1 MTVPTSETSRR
12 ARRGDT
18 APAPAGSPAWVP
30 VLARV
35 ALLPPAVCYAIAVV
49 LAGVVAALA
58 SGTTPGGEPGLG
70 QALAVGV
77 PLWLVAHLVPLQVTG
92 APLGVLPLA
101 PAMAL
106 SVLIAG
112 TARGAVRR
120 LGRPAD
126 ARGPLH
132 GVLVPVVATA
142 AAAHA
147 VIGVLAAAL
156 LTPEAVVDA
165 SPGLAGVVCGLLGG
179 LAALAGAARPCGLAL
194 VPRRLPAWARHGLR
208 GAGLAATAL
217 LTAGAGLLLAA
228 LLADGAAVRAVFA
241 DVAPEAGSGA
251 GLALVCVAYLPNA
264 VVAAAAWLIGPGVS
278 IGLAAATP
286 TGISSGLLPPI
297 PLAALLPQSPPP
309 TWAGLAFA
317 VPLAV
322 GSAVGWRLAPTA
334 RDAATRIRATVTA
347 AVGAGALLGLAAAL
361 SGGRL
366 GAGPFDPVTVPA
378 LPVALAVL
386 GWVLVPGLV
395 VALLAVPL
403 GTPTTRGRPRRPST
417 PVAATQAARDEPGN
431 AGEDAAEA
439 ARAQPGPAPDRAGGP
454 DATDGPEAT
463 DDVEAAD
470 ATSGADDSA
479 GDAPARPRA
488 STRSPRRGAGASR
501 TRRRRSGRGA

>member
-1 MTVPTSETSRR
+1 VTVPTSDRPRR
-12 ARRGDT
+12 ARRA
-18 APAPAGSPAWVP
+18 APAAAATPSSPHPSGSPAWLP

-35 ALLPPAVCYAIAVV
+35 ALLPPAVCYAVAVV

-101 PAMAL
+101 PALVLA
-106 SVLIAG
+106 VLIAG
-112 TARGAVRR
+112 VARGAVRR
-120 LGRPAD
+120 LGAGGGGRATS
-126 ARGPLH
+126 GQH

-165 SPGLAGVVCGLLGG
+165 SPGLAAVVCGLLAG
-179 LAALAGAARPCGLAL
+179 LAALAGAARPCGVAVL
-194 VPRRLPAWARHGLR
+194 PKRLPTWARHGLH
-208 GAGLAATAL
+208 GAALAAAAL
-217 LTAGAGLLLAA
+217 LTAGAGLLLAG
-228 LLADGAAVRAVFA
+228 LIADGAAVHAVFA
-241 DVAPEAGSGA
+241 DIAPEAGSGA
-251 GLALVCVAYLPNA
+251 GLALLCVAYLPNA
-264 VVAAAAWLIGPGVS
+264 VVAAVGWLLGPGVS
-278 IGLAAATP
+278 VGLASATP

-334 RDAATRIRATVTA
+334 RDAATRVRATATA
-347 AVGAGALLGLAAAL
+347 AVGAAALLGLAAAL

-366 GAGPFDPVTVPA
+366 GAGPFDPVTIPA
-378 LPVALAVL
+378 VPVALATL

-403 GTPTTRGRPRRPST
+403 GDPGSTPRRPART
-417 PVAATQAARDEPGN
+417 ARPPEPAMDPEEDAEAEAADD
-431 AGEDAAEA
+431 DAAEDE
-439 ARAQPGPAPDRAGGP
+439 PED
-454 DATDGPEAT
+454 TDE
-463 DDVEAAD
+463 E
-470 ATSGADDSA
+470 
-479 GDAPARPRA
+479 PR
-488 STRSPRRGAGASR
+488 R
-501 TRRRRSGRGA
+501 TRR

>member
-1 MTVPTSETSRR
+1 M
-12 ARRGDT
+12 
-18 APAPAGSPAWVP
+18 
-30 VLARV
+30 LARV
-35 ALLPPAVCYAIAVV
+35 ALLPPAVCYAVAVV

-101 PAMAL
+101 PALVLA
-106 SVLIAG
+106 VLIAG
-112 TARGAVRR
+112 VARGAVRR
-120 LGRPAD
+120 LGAGGGGRATS
-126 ARGPLH
+126 GPH

-165 SPGLAGVVCGLLGG
+165 SPGLAALVCGLLAG
-179 LAALAGAARPCGLAL
+179 LAALAGAARPCGVAVL
-194 VPRRLPAWARHGLR
+194 PKRLPAWVRHGLH
-208 GAGLAATAL
+208 GAALAAAAL
-217 LTAGAGLLLAA
+217 LTAGAGLLLAG
-228 LLADGAAVRAVFA
+228 LIADGAAVRAVFA
-241 DVAPEAGSGA
+241 DIAPEAGSGA
-251 GLALVCVAYLPNA
+251 GLALLCVAYLPNA
-264 VVAAAAWLIGPGVS
+264 VVAAVGWLLGPGVS
-278 IGLAAATP
+278 VGLASATP

-317 VPLAV
+317 VPLVV

-334 RDAATRIRATVTA
+334 RDAATRVRATVTA
-347 AVGAGALLGLAAAL
+347 AVGAAALLGLAAAL

-366 GAGPFDPVTVPA
+366 GAGPFDPVTIPA
-378 LPVALAVL
+378 VPVALATL

-403 GTPTTRGRPRRPST
+403 GDPGSSPRRPARNAR
-417 PVAATQAARDEPGN
+417 PPEPAVDPEEDAEAAAADD
-431 AGEDAAEA
+431 DAAEDEA
-439 ARAQPGPAPDRAGGP
+439 DPED
-454 DATDGPEAT
+454 TDE
-463 DDVEAAD
+463 E
-470 ATSGADDSA
+470 
-479 GDAPARPRA
+479 PR
-488 STRSPRRGAGASR
+488 R
-501 TRRRRSGRGA
+501 TRR

>member
-1 MTVPTSETSRR
+1 M
-12 ARRGDT
+12 
-18 APAPAGSPAWVP
+18 
-30 VLARV
+30 LARV
-35 ALLPPAVCYAIAVV
+35 ALLPPAVCYAVAVV

-101 PAMAL
+101 PALVLA
-106 SVLIAG
+106 VLIAG
-112 TARGAVRR
+112 VARGAVRR
-120 LGRPAD
+120 LGAGGGGRATS
-126 ARGPLH
+126 GQH

-165 SPGLAGVVCGLLGG
+165 SPGLAAVVCGLLAG
-179 LAALAGAARPCGLAL
+179 LAALAGAARPCGVAVL
-194 VPRRLPAWARHGLR
+194 PKRLPAWARHGLH
-208 GAGLAATAL
+208 GAALAAAAL
-217 LTAGAGLLLAA
+217 LTAGAGLLLAG
-228 LLADGAAVRAVFA
+228 LIADGAAVHAVFA
-241 DVAPEAGSGA
+241 DIAPEAGSGA
-251 GLALVCVAYLPNA
+251 GLALLCVAYLPNA
-264 VVAAAAWLIGPGVS
+264 VVAAVGWLLGPGVS
-278 IGLAAATP
+278 VGLASATP

-317 VPLAV
+317 VPLVV

-334 RDAATRIRATVTA
+334 RDAATRVRATATA
-347 AVGAGALLGLAAAL
+347 AVGAAVLLGLAAAL

-366 GAGPFDPVTVPA
+366 GAGPFDPVTIPA
-378 LPVALAVL
+378 VPVALATL

-403 GTPTTRGRPRRPST
+403 GDPRSRPRRP
-417 PVAATQAARDEPGN
+417 ARKARTAPPPEPTVDPEPDAEDADEDADAEDEPG
-431 AGEDAAEA
+431 AAA
-439 ARAQPGPAPDRAGGP
+439 
-454 DATDGPEAT
+454 
-463 DDVEAAD
+463 
-470 ATSGADDSA
+470 SGAA
-479 GDAPARPRA
+479 GP
-488 STRSPRRGAGASR
+488 
-501 TRRRRSGRGA
+501 

>member
-1 MTVPTSETSRR
+1 
-12 ARRGDT
+12 
-18 APAPAGSPAWVP
+18 

-35 ALLPPAVCYAIAVV
+35 ALLPPVVCYAVAVV

-101 PAMAL
+101 PALVLAL
-106 SVLIAG
+106 LIAG
-112 TARGAVRR
+112 VARGAVRR
-120 LGRPAD
+120 MRVGGDRRA
-126 ARGPLH
+126 ASGQH

-165 SPGLAGVVCGLLGG
+165 SPGLAAAVCGLLAG
-179 LAALAGAARPCGLAL
+179 LAALAGAAGPCGVAIL
-194 VPRRLPAWARHGLR
+194 PQRLPAWARHGLH
-208 GAGLAATAL
+208 GAALAAAAL
-217 LTAGAGLLLAA
+217 LTAGAGLLLAG
-228 LLADGAAVRAVFA
+228 LIADGPAVHAVFA

-251 GLALVCVAYLPNA
+251 GLALLCVAYLPNA
-264 VVAAAAWLIGPGVS
+264 VVAAVGWLLGPGVS
-278 IGLAAATP
+278 VGLASATP

-297 PLAALLPQSPPP
+297 PLAALLPQSTPP

-322 GSAVGWRLAPTA
+322 GSLVGWRLAPTA
-334 RDAATRIRATVTA
+334 RDAATRVRATATA
-347 AVGAGALLGLAAAL
+347 AVGAAVLLGLAAAL

-366 GAGPFDPVTVPA
+366 GAGPFDPVTIPA
-378 LPVALAVL
+378 VPVALATL

-395 VALLAVPL
+395 VALLAMPL
-403 GTPTTRGRPRRPST
+403 GDPVSRPRRPGRT
-417 PVAATQAARDEPGN
+417 AVPPEPAADPE
-431 AGEDAAEA
+431 EDTEAEA
-439 ARAQPGPAPDRAGGP
+439 DDADAGGGPGPAA
-454 DATDGPEAT
+454 
-463 DDVEAAD
+463 
-470 ATSGADDSA
+470 SGAA
-479 GDAPARPRA
+479 GP
-488 STRSPRRGAGASR
+488 
-501 TRRRRSGRGA
+501 

>member
-1 MTVPTSETSRR
+1 VTVPTSDRSRR
-12 ARRGDT
+12 ARRA
-18 APAPAGSPAWVP
+18 APADAATPKTPGSPAAPAWLP

-35 ALLPPAVCYAIAVV
+35 ALLPPVVCYAVAVV

-101 PAMAL
+101 PALVLA
-106 SVLIAG
+106 VLIAG
-112 TARGAVRR
+112 VARGAVRR
-120 LGRPAD
+120 LGAGGQGRA
-126 ARGPLH
+126 AGGHH

-165 SPGLAGVVCGLLGG
+165 SPALAAVVCGLLAG
-179 LAALAGAARPCGLAL
+179 LAALAGSAGPCGVAVL
-194 VPRRLPAWARHGLR
+194 PRRLPAWARHGLH
-208 GAGLAATAL
+208 GAALAATGL
-217 LTAGAGLLLAA
+217 LTAGAGLLLAG
-228 LLADGAAVRAVFA
+228 LIADGTAVHAVFA

-264 VVAAAAWLIGPGVS
+264 VVAAASWLLGPGVS
-278 IGLAAATP
+278 VGLASATP
-286 TGISSGLLPPI
+286 MGITSGLLPPV

-309 TWAGLAFA
+309 SWAGLAFA

-334 RDAATRIRATVTA
+334 RDAATRVRAMATA
-347 AVGAGALLGLAAAL
+347 AVGAAVLLGLAAAL

-366 GAGPFDPVTVPA
+366 GAGPFDPVTIPA

-403 GTPTTRGRPRRPST
+403 GDPRPAAPTP
-417 PVAATQAARDEPGN
+417 A
-431 AGEDAAEA
+431 
-439 ARAQPGPAPDRAGGP
+439 PAPDEDPEPEDAGDDT
-454 DATDGPEAT
+454 DAEP
-463 DDVEAAD
+463 AAD
-470 ATSGADDSA
+470 TG
-479 GDAPARPRA
+479 G
-488 STRSPRRGAGASR
+488 
-501 TRRRRSGRGA
+501 

>member
-1 MTVPTSETSRR
+1 
-12 ARRGDT
+12 
-18 APAPAGSPAWVP
+18 

-35 ALLPPAVCYAIAVV
+35 ALLPPAVCYAVAVV

-101 PAMAL
+101 PALVLA
-106 SVLIAG
+106 VLIAG
-112 TARGAVRR
+112 VARGAVRR
-120 LGRPAD
+120 LGAGGDGRA
-126 ARGPLH
+126 ASGQH

-165 SPGLAGVVCGLLGG
+165 SPGLAAGVCGLLAG
-179 LAALAGAARPCGLAL
+179 LAAFAGAAGPCGMAIL
-194 VPRRLPAWARHGLR
+194 PQRLPAWARHGLH
-208 GAGLAATAL
+208 GAVLAGAAL
-217 LTAGAGLLLAA
+217 LTAGAGLLLAG
-228 LLADGAAVRAVFA
+228 LIADGAAVHAVFA

-251 GLALVCVAYLPNA
+251 GLALLCVAYLPNA
-264 VVAAAAWLIGPGVS
+264 VVAAVGWLLGPGVS
-278 IGLAAATP
+278 VGLASATP
-286 TGISSGLLPPI
+286 MGISSGLLPPI

-322 GSAVGWRLAPTA
+322 GSLVGWRLAPTA
-334 RDAATRIRATVTA
+334 RDAATRVRATATA
-347 AVGAGALLGLAAAL
+347 AGGAAVLLGLAAAL

-366 GAGPFDPVTVPA
+366 GAGPFDPVTIPA
-378 LPVALAVL
+378 VPVALATL

-403 GTPTTRGRPRRPST
+403 GDPGSTLRRPGRASRT
-417 PVAATQAARDEPGN
+417 APSPEPAADPE
-431 AGEDAAEA
+431 EDAEADGADAAAEGG
-439 ARAQPGPAPDRAGGP
+439 PGPAA
-454 DATDGPEAT
+454 
-463 DDVEAAD
+463 
-470 ATSGADDSA
+470 SGAA
-479 GDAPARPRA
+479 GP
-488 STRSPRRGAGASR
+488 
-501 TRRRRSGRGA
+501 

>member
-1 MTVPTSETSRR
+1 VTVPTSDRPRR
-12 ARRGDT
+12 ARRA
-18 APAPAGSPAWVP
+18 APAAAATPSSSGSPAPSGSPAWLP

-35 ALLPPAVCYAIAVV
+35 ALLPPAVCYAVAVV

-101 PAMAL
+101 PALVLA
-106 SVLIAG
+106 VLIAG
-112 TARGAVRR
+112 VARGAVRR
-120 LGRPAD
+120 LGAGGGGRATS
-126 ARGPLH
+126 GQH

-165 SPGLAGVVCGLLGG
+165 SPGLAAVVCGLLAG
-179 LAALAGAARPCGLAL
+179 LAALTGAARPCGVAVL
-194 VPRRLPAWARHGLR
+194 PKRLPAWARHGLH
-208 GAGLAATAL
+208 GAALAAAAL
-217 LTAGAGLLLAA
+217 LTAGAGLLLAG
-228 LLADGAAVRAVFA
+228 LIADGAAVHAVFA
-241 DVAPEAGSGA
+241 DIAPEAGSGA
-251 GLALVCVAYLPNA
+251 GLALLCVAYLPNA
-264 VVAAAAWLIGPGVS
+264 VVAAVGWLLGPGVS
-278 IGLAAATP
+278 VGLASATP

-317 VPLAV
+317 VPLVV

-334 RDAATRIRATVTA
+334 RDAATRVRATATA
-347 AVGAGALLGLAAAL
+347 AVGAAALLGLAAAL

-366 GAGPFDPVTVPA
+366 GAGPFDPVTIPA
-378 LPVALAVL
+378 VPVALATL

-403 GTPTTRGRPRRPST
+403 GDPRSTPRRP
-417 PVAATQAARDEPGN
+417 ARKARTAPPPEPTVDPEPDAEDADEDADAEDEPG
-431 AGEDAAEA
+431 AAA
-439 ARAQPGPAPDRAGGP
+439 
-454 DATDGPEAT
+454 
-463 DDVEAAD
+463 
-470 ATSGADDSA
+470 SGAA
-479 GDAPARPRA
+479 GP
-488 STRSPRRGAGASR
+488 
-501 TRRRRSGRGA
+501 

>member
-1 MTVPTSETSRR
+1 VTVPTSDRPRR
-12 ARRGDT
+12 ARRA
-18 APAPAGSPAWVP
+18 APAAAATPSSSGSPAPSGSPAWLP

-35 ALLPPAVCYAIAVV
+35 ALLPPAVCYAVAVV

-101 PAMAL
+101 PALVLA
-106 SVLIAG
+106 VLIAG
-112 TARGAVRR
+112 VARGAVRR
-120 LGRPAD
+120 LGAGGGGRATS
-126 ARGPLH
+126 GQH

-165 SPGLAGVVCGLLGG
+165 SPGLAAVVCGLLAG
-179 LAALAGAARPCGLAL
+179 LAALAGAARPCGVAVL
-194 VPRRLPAWARHGLR
+194 PKRLPAWARHGLH
-208 GAGLAATAL
+208 GAALAAAAL
-217 LTAGAGLLLAA
+217 LTAGAGLLLAG
-228 LLADGAAVRAVFA
+228 LIADGAAVHAVFA
-241 DVAPEAGSGA
+241 DIAPEAGSGA
-251 GLALVCVAYLPNA
+251 GLALLCVAYLPNA
-264 VVAAAAWLIGPGVS
+264 VVAAVGWLLGPGVS
-278 IGLAAATP
+278 VGLASATP

-317 VPLAV
+317 VPLVV

-334 RDAATRIRATVTA
+334 RDAATRVRATATA
-347 AVGAGALLGLAAAL
+347 AVGAAALLGLAAAL

-366 GAGPFDPVTVPA
+366 GAGPFDPVTIPA
-378 LPVALAVL
+378 VPVALATL

-403 GTPTTRGRPRRPST
+403 GDPRSRPRRP
-417 PVAATQAARDEPGN
+417 ARKARTAPPPEPTVDPEPDAEDADEDADAEDEPG
-431 AGEDAAEA
+431 AAA
-439 ARAQPGPAPDRAGGP
+439 
-454 DATDGPEAT
+454 
-463 DDVEAAD
+463 
-470 ATSGADDSA
+470 SGAA
-479 GDAPARPRA
+479 GP
-488 STRSPRRGAGASR
+488 
-501 TRRRRSGRGA
+501 